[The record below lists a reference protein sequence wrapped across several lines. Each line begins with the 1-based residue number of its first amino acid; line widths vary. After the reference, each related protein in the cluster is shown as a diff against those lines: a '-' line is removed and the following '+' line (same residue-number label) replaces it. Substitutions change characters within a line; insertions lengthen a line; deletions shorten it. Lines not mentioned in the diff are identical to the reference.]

1 LVKMSESGRS
11 SVGKRRNFFLYLLAP
26 ILQPLLTVVV
36 ALPPMNEEE
45 DNQRPNHA

>member
-1 LVKMSESGRS
+1 MGESGRS
-11 SVGKRRNFFLYLLAP
+11 SVGKRRIYFFYLLAP
-26 ILQPLLTVVV
+26 ILQPLFTVVV